1 VIALPPKGVGD
12 DVGVLA
18 VILLLEF
25 HEEAFPPTPEER
37 GERGVGEARFAP
49 VIRDMSGIEDRVSRE
64 DSDSTAD
71 ARLSTSI
78 DQRRSG
84 KEQWK

>member
-1 VIALPPKGVGD
+1 MIALPPKACGC
-12 DVGVLA
+12 DVVLV
-18 VILLLEF
+18 VILLLVL
-25 HEEAFPPTPEER
+25 HEEAFPPTPEAR
-37 GERGVGEARFAP
+37 GGREADEAKFAP
-49 VIRDMSGIEDRVSRE
+49 AIRDTSGIEDRVSKE
-64 DSDSTAD
+64 DLDSTAD